1 MKKSVQRNRILS
13 LMLSG
18 ALMVSLL
25 AGCGG
30 GNSSGGNGGASAAPN
45 NPASTPSGGGSG
57 GSGETYTIQLA
68 GSLQEEHPITQ
79 GLFKFKELAESYSDG
94 RIEVTIYP
102 NGQLGSNREFYEQCQ
117 SGNIQMAEAG
127 AVILAN
133 FTSRFKFTSLPFLF
147 NSREACQN
155 FLKSDI
161 GLEMNLAIAEET
173 NLYPLVYFENGWQG
187 MTNSKHEILTPDDLK
202 GLKIRTQ
209 ENDILLKIYEEM
221 GCNPMPMAFTELFT
235 AMQQKTVDGQVN
247 PVLVDVTGNY
257 FEVQSYITD
266 INAVYDL
273 DCIAINYDY
282 YKSLPEEIQEII
294 VRAAKEAQDFQLKLS
309 AEEEEKGFDTLEEH
323 GMTVTRLTAEQRK
336 VFQDVTEGV
345 YDWFR
350 EQNIEPKLDEY
361 LAAIEESNQ
370 KFVDG
375 KLEAVT
381 GNEK

>member
-1 MKKSVQRNRILS
+1 MKKSMKRNRLLS
-13 LMLSG
+13 L
-18 ALMVSLL
+18 ALAGTLMMSLL
-25 AGCGG
+25 ACCGG
-30 GNSSGGNGGASAAPN
+30 SAPSAAPGGDSGSQGN
-45 NPASTPSGGGSG
+45 DKPSSN
-57 GSGETYTIQLA
+57 EKYTIQMA
-68 GSLQEEHPITQ
+68 GSLQNEHPITQ
-79 GLFKFKELAESYSDG
+79 GLFKFEELAESYSDG
-94 RIEVTIYP
+94 RIDVTIYP

-133 FTSRFKFTSLPFLF
+133 FTNRFKFTSLPFLF

-155 FLKSDI
+155 FLKSDM

-187 MTNSKHEILTPDDLK
+187 MTNSKREILTPADLK

-257 FEVQSYITD
+257 HEVQSYLTD

-282 YKSLPEEIQEII
+282 FKSLPEDIQEII
-294 VRAAKEAQDFQLKLS
+294 VRSAKEAQEFQLKLS
-309 AEEEEKGFDTLEEH
+309 ADEEEKGFDTLAEK
-323 GMTVTRLTAEQRK
+323 GMKVTRLTPEQRAAFK
-336 VFQDVTEGV
+336 DVTMGV
-345 YDWFR
+345 YDWF
-350 EQNIEPKLDEY
+350 ESQNIEPKLDEY
-361 LAAIEESNQ
+361 LKAIEVSNQ

-381 GNEK
+381 GNDL